1 MRLTSVHGFFSFFLV
16 LAFLAITPGN
26 LMACGKSDRCCMK
39 TRGES
44 KPACCQAKKGNHAPS
59 EQKGNC
65 GGDCSHCACPSSCN
79 FSMLPFHVWVYPPL
93 QIAESSAKTPWYFLN
108 KIPKDV
114 CRTIWLP
121 PKIGTVK
128 PCDSP
133 SSVYAIFS

>member
-1 MRLTSVHGFFSFFLV
+1 MRSISVHGFFSFCLV

-39 TRGES
+39 TSGKS
-44 KPACCQAKKGNHAPS
+44 KSDCCQAKKSNHAPS

-65 GGDCSHCACPSSCN
+65 GGDCSHCACPSIHT
-79 FSMLPFHVWVYPPL
+79 FSMLPPHVWVETSQP
-93 QIAESSAKTPWYFLN
+93 IAESSAKTPWYFLN

-133 SSVYAIFS
+133 SSVYSIFS